1 MNEQCLWKTSIPF
14 EVEGTKKEN
23 WNKSGDL
30 LWIWSSFL
38 LSISFLSVCK
48 EGDKFIQTLLDLL
61 VLVERQGSGGDLPL
75 AGLQAKH
82 LELHRVL
89 DHEPRHRDSPRLANP
104 VDPVNCLL
112 LHYSPKKFHRWSSLL
127 LLFLLLVWVEKQGNV
142 SHQQDSTTGQAGSS
156 CWQR

>member
-104 VDPVNCLL
+104 VDPVDCLL
-112 LHYSPKKFHRWSSLL
+112 LHYSPNEFLFFVCLTVCFFFFLKK
-127 LLFLLLVWVEKQGNV
+127 
-142 SHQQDSTTGQAGSS
+142 
-156 CWQR
+156 